1 MDRNTTIT
9 LGATFAPAP
18 GRLLLG
24 VAGWLLRGTPRD
36 LCDISSNELSVCEGT
51 GIDSASH
58 SIGFGIGQQAQQLKL
73 ANIQRLQD
81 SLAAEQAREVAAL
94 QQVQQQPQPE
104 VKPVQLPQAA

>member
-24 VAGWLLRGTPRD
+24 VASWLLHGTTDD
-36 LCDISSNELSVCEGT
+36 LCEMSSNGLSVCEGT

-58 SIGFGIGQQAQQLKL
+58 SMGFGISQQAQQQRL
-73 ANIQRLQD
+73 ASIQRLQD
-81 SLAAEQAREVAAL
+81 SWAAEQAREMAAL
-94 QQVQQQPQPE
+94 QQLQQVQS
-104 VKPVQLPQAA
+104 KQLLRAA

>member
-24 VAGWLLRGTPRD
+24 VASWLMRGTTDD
-36 LCDISSNELSVCEGT
+36 LCDMSSNGLPVCEDT

-58 SIGFGIGQQAQQLKL
+58 SIGFGIGAQAQQQRL
-73 ANIQRLQD
+73 ASIQKLQD
-81 SLAAEQAREVAAL
+81 SWAAEQAREVAAL
-94 QQVQQQPQPE
+94 QQVQQKVQP
-104 VKPVQLPQAA
+104 KQLPQAA